1 MPTQTFTTGEGW
13 WTVPI
18 NVSTVVAECWGGG
31 GNGGDGDYDK
41 GAGGG
46 GGGAYA
52 KRTFKLYQGHSYWYA
67 VGNAQDPSH
76 FRKANSPPANR
87 CMADAGVYGIGTFGG
102 YGGSAA
108 ECEGDVCYSG
118 GNGGG
123 GYNGPGAGGGGG
135 GAAGDANNGGTGGNG
150 TFLAGGSG
158 GVGGI
163 NGGGN
168 GGTGGWTSNPVAGS
182 APGGGGG
189 GGTGVGSAP
198 EAQSG
203 ASGAKGQ
210 VKLTWTV
217 DTNIVLMNSI
227 LE

>member
-1 MPTQTFTTGEGW
+1 MPTQTFTTGQGW

-18 NVSTVVAECWGGG
+18 NVSTVVVECWGGG
-31 GNGGDGDYDK
+31 GNGGGDIYNK
-41 GAGGG
+41 GGGGG

-52 KRTFKLYQGHSYWYA
+52 KRTFKLYQGHSYLYS
-67 VGNAQDPSH
+67 VGNAQYGSD
-76 FRKANSPPANR
+76 FRKADTGTANR
-87 CMADAGVYGIGTFGG
+87 CTADAGGPGSEYGGS
-102 YGGSAA
+102 GGSAA

-118 GNGGG
+118 GNGGD
-123 GYNGPGAGGGGG
+123 GYVGYGAGGGGG
-135 GAAGDANNGGTGGNG
+135 GAAGDANNGGIGGNG
-150 TFLAGGSG
+150 TISVGGAG

-168 GGTGGWTSNPVAGS
+168 GGTGSSVNPVAGS

-189 GGTGVGSAP
+189 GGHVG
-198 EAQSG
+198 QSG

-217 DTNIVLMNSI
+217 DTNVVLMNSI